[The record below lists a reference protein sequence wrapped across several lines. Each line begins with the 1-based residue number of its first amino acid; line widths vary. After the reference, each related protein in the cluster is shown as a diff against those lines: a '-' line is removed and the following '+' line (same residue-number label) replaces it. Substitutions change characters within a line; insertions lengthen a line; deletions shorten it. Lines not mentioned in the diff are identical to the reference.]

1 MASMTIAGIYELGR
15 QIGAGGGG
23 VVYLGRH
30 IRLNK
35 QVVLKADKRKLNAG
49 EEKLRNE
56 VDLLKGLS
64 HTYIPQVYDFVQ
76 VEDTVYTVMDYVEG
90 ESLDKLLKRRQA
102 VPQRMIVKWACQ
114 LLEALGYLHSQKP
127 HGILHG
133 DIKPANIMLRPDGD
147 ICLIDFNIALALG
160 EEGAVRV
167 GYSRGYASPEQY
179 ISDPVFYNQLMKTRN
194 ITKTSSRI
202 GSRIKEDGASG
213 SVSKSSGSSK
223 NKIYMDV
230 RSDIYSLGATLY
242 RLLTGQIADKW
253 KADTELLGKY
263 CSPQVAAIIQKS
275 MTANPDGRYQSAEEM
290 LDAFLRLRIDDRRVR
305 RNKRRFTILTAVS
318 VALFLTGGVFT
329 FVGMKQTENY
339 QAALKLAS
347 YSQASFADGNLSEAV
362 DQAMQALDTG
372 EGLLHAP
379 VPAEAQK
386 ALTDALGVYDLTD
399 GFKAHDI
406 VEMPAVLFGLEVSP
420 EGTRYA
426 AAYAYE
432 AAVYPVGGGEPLTVR
447 KMRES
452 VQSDCFFI
460 DEDSIIYNGE
470 QGVEAYSLASDE
482 VLWTGGP
489 AEQLALSG
497 NRKVVA
503 ALNEKG
509 SHVDLYHTADGSK
522 IGELSFQG
530 QRIPASEDIY
540 VSRFGR
546 IFALDD
552 SGQWL
557 AASFSDGGLR
567 VIPTDDPKNDLVLY
581 DTSAYDVFS
590 GGFSGKWFAYAAQ
603 GKGQNF
609 FGVLDIEGSELVGS
623 MESRDKLLVRTDQA
637 GICLSDGNLLAR
649 FDADTLEETE
659 LAYTEG
665 EVIRDYDVKGRFSM
679 VVTEDG
685 TASFYDSGANLISRF
700 VYKEASDF
708 VKLADGYAL
717 AANSKEPRVR
727 VLRLDGHP
735 DTQIFSY
742 DANYVHQEARVDNEG
757 NLLMLFG
764 YEGFRIYD
772 CNGNM
777 VAEYV
782 FEDAEGIYDQQYIR
796 GQDTSYLEV
805 IWNDGTVRQY
815 GMDGAMIREERREAP
830 DQRMQEEFIT
840 DRYRIV
846 SRLNEPLQVYNRKTE
861 RLAAQ
866 LDEDA
871 NLTYV
876 TQLDGCIMME
886 FVSTELER
894 YGVLLDEDLQ
904 KLADLPGLCDVY
916 EDTVAFDYQDGT
928 IHSCRLYSLDELISV
943 ANGSKQPADK

>member
-1 MASMTIAGIYELGR
+1 MASTIIAGIYELG
-15 QIGAGGGG
+15 QEIGAGGGG
-23 VVYLGRH
+23 IVYLGRH

-35 QVVLKADKRKLNAG
+35 QIVLKADKRKLNAG

-90 ESLDKLLKRRQA
+90 KSLDKLLKHGQIMS
-102 VPQRMIVKWACQ
+102 QRMVVKWACQ
-114 LLEALGYLHSQKP
+114 LLEALNYLHSQKP

-133 DIKPANIMLRPDGD
+133 DIKPANIMLRSDGD

-179 ISDPVFYNQLMKTRN
+179 ISDPVFYNQ
-194 ITKTSSRI
+194 ITKMRNTSKSTVRT
-202 GSRIKEDGASG
+202 GSRTQGNAYSG
-213 SVSKSSGSSK
+213 SASKSSSPSQK
-223 NKIYMDV
+223 KIYMDV

-253 KADTELLGKY
+253 KVDTELLGKY

-290 LDAFLRLRIDDRRVR
+290 LDAFLRLRLDDSRVR
-305 RNKRRFTILTAVS
+305 RNKRRFAILTAAS
-318 VALFLTGGVFT
+318 AALFLMGGAFT

-347 YSQASFADGNLSEAV
+347 YSQASFADGNLSAAV
-362 DQAMQALDTG
+362 DQAMRALDTG
-372 EGLLHAP
+372 EGLFHAP

-399 GFKAHDI
+399 GFKADDI
-406 VEMPAVLFGLEVSP
+406 VELPAVPFGLEVSP

-426 AAYAYE
+426 AVYAYE
-432 AAVYPVGGGEPLTVR
+432 TAVYPVGGREPLTVR

-452 VQSDCFFI
+452 VQSGCFFI
-460 DEDSIIYNGE
+460 DEDTILYNGE
-470 QGVEAYSLASDE
+470 QGVEAYSLTSDE

-503 ALNEKG
+503 ALNEEG
-509 SHVDLYHTADGSK
+509 SHVDLYHTADGTK

-530 QRIPASEDIY
+530 QCIPASDDIY
-540 VSRFGR
+540 ISRFGS
-546 IFALDD
+546 IFALND

-567 VIPTDDPKNDLVLY
+567 VIPTEDPENDLVLY
-581 DTSAYDVFS
+581 ETSAYDVFS
-590 GGFSGKWFAYAAQ
+590 GGFSGVLFAYAAQ
-603 GKGQNF
+603 GKAQNF
-609 FGVLDIEGSELVGS
+609 FGVLDIEGAELVGS
-623 MESRDKLLVRTDQA
+623 MESRDKLVVRTDQV

-665 EVIRDYDVKGRFSM
+665 EVIRDYDAKGRFAM

-685 TASFYDSGANLISRF
+685 NVAFYDSGANLISRF
-700 VYKEASDF
+700 AYEETSDF

-717 AANSKEPRVR
+717 TANSREPKIR

-735 DTQIFSY
+735 DAQIFSY
-742 DANYVHQEARVDNEG
+742 DADYVHQEARVDNDE

-772 CNGNM
+772 QNGNM
-777 VAEYV
+777 VAEYA
-782 FEDAEGIYDQQYIR
+782 FQDAEEIYDQQYIR

-830 DQRMQEEFIT
+830 DQEMQEEFTT
-840 DRYRIV
+840 DHYRVV
-846 SRLNEPLQVYNRKTE
+846 SSLNEPLQVYSRKTE

-886 FVSTELER
+886 YVSTELER

-904 KLADLPGLCDVY
+904 KLAELPGLCDVY
-916 EDTVAFDYQDGT
+916 GDTVVFDYQDGT
-928 IHSCRLYSLDELISV
+928 IRSCQLYSLDELLSV
-943 ANGSKQPADK
+943 AKGSKQPADK